1 MRVKGVVRRMQSRV
15 RVRVCAGDWCG
26 IAIKTQRF
34 IAYSKMRQPMIEHC
48 RECARTE
55 IEIDEVLRLVCDIGA
70 KVATN
75 DAVPGGGE

>member
-1 MRVKGVVRRMQSRV
+1 
-15 RVRVCAGDWCG
+15 
-26 IAIKTQRF
+26 
-34 IAYSKMRQPMIEHC
+34 MIEHR

-75 DAVPGGGE
+75 DAVPGGGG